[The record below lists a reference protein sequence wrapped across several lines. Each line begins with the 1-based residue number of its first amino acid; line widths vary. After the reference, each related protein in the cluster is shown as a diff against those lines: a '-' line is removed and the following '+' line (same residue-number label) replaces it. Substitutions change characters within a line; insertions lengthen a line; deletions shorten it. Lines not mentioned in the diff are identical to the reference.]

1 MSLKKMTFHFSC
13 NSYCS
18 AVLLP
23 FPPKE
28 RETGNDI
35 IRAGAMAHEKSP
47 GTGIGVEE
55 ISWLT
60 KEV

>member
-1 MSLKKMTFHFSC
+1 MSLKKVIFHSYC
-13 NSYCS
+13 NSYFS

-35 IRAGAMAHEKSP
+35 MMAGAMAHEKSP
-47 GTGIGVEE
+47 GTGVG
-55 ISWLT
+55 
-60 KEV
+60 